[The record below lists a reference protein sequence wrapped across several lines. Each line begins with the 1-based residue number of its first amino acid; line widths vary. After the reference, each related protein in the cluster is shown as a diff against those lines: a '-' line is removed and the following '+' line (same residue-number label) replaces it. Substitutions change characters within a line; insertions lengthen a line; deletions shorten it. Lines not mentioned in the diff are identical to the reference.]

1 MLLKCET
8 VNIHGIYPVNSAF
21 AWQSYNEE
29 PASSSQADS
38 IAAYALWEQVNV
50 TRDSSDYLW
59 YMTE

>member
-1 MLLKCET
+1 MT
-8 VNIHGIYPVNSAF
+8 PVNSAF

-29 PASSSQADS
+29 PASSSQNDPF
-38 IAAYALWEQVNV
+38 AAEALWEQVNV